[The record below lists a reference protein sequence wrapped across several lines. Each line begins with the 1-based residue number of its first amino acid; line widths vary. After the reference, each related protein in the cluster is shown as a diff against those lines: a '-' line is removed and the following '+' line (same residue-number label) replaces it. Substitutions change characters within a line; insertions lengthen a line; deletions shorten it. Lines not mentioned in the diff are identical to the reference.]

1 VNKRHTVLVLGLIM
15 LLAATAAIAQSTQ
28 LNLPRDSQR
37 ASVTQRIGITD
48 ITVKYHRPLVKGRTI
63 WGKVVPYGQPW
74 RAGANENT
82 TITFSDPVSVE
93 GKPLDKG
100 TYGLHMIPNQDQW
113 IIAFSKVNTAWGSF
127 TYKESEDALRVT
139 VKPQATEFQEA
150 LAYDIDQPTE
160 NAAVLTMRWEK
171 VAVPMKISV
180 DVHSIVEASLRQ
192 QLRGLSQYT
201 WDGWDDAASYL
212 LAQKYDLDEALEWE
226 NRSIGA
232 EPRFENYMTKSKIL
246 TALGKNEEAKEAHD
260 RAVAIATPVQ
270 LHQYAFQLKGEKKDD
285 EAYAVWKK
293 NFKEHPEFWFTH
305 SGMAR
310 VYSAQGD
317 FPNAVKEMKLA
328 EAAAPEQ
335 NKVFIDAAI
344 KRLENKDDINK

>member
-1 VNKRHTVLVLGLIM
+1 VNKRHPVLVLGCIV
-15 LLAATAAIAQSTQ
+15 LLAATVAFAQSTQ

-48 ITVKYHRPLVKGRTI
+48 ITVNYHRPLVKGRTI
-63 WGKVVPYGQPW
+63 WGKVVPYGQVW

-82 TITFSDPVSVE
+82 TITVTDAVNVE

-113 IIAFSKVNTAWGSF
+113 TVVFSKINTAWGSF
-127 TYKESEDALRVT
+127 TYKESEDALRVN
-139 VKPQATEFQEA
+139 VKPQPAEFQEA

-171 VAVPMKISV
+171 IAVPVKISV

-201 WDGWDDAASYL
+201 WDGWDDAANYF
-212 LAQKYDLDEALEWE
+212 LAQKYDLDEALDWE

-232 EPRFENYMTKSKIL
+232 EPRFENFMTKSKVL
-246 TALGKNEEAKEAHD
+246 EAMGKTQEAKAAHD
-260 RAVAIATPVQ
+260 KAVEIATPVQ

-285 EAYAVWKK
+285 EAYAVWRK
-293 NFKEHPEFWFTH
+293 NAKEHPEFWFTH

-317 FPNAVKEMKLA
+317 FDNAVKEMKLA
-328 EAAAPEQ
+328 EANAPEQ
-335 NKVFIDAAI
+335 NKVFIQAAI